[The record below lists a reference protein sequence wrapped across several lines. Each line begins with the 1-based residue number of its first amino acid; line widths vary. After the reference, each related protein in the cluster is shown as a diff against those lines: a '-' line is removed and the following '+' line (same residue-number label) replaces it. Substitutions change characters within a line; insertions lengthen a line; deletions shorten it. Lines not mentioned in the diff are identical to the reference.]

1 MNRILKSWMMKPRQ
15 LARKLR
21 ADRRGVAA
29 IEFAMLV
36 PIMLVLF
43 FGTVEFSVGVAA
55 NRKVSL
61 MAQTLSDLTSRSI
74 SVSDADITNFFTAGT
89 GIMTPYVAPAYN
101 ATSSQISELWI
112 DPSTGNARVQWSKAT
127 GTGYVA
133 LAVGSTVTL
142 PTTNGGDLIVRDA
155 SGAIVAGQY
164 LIYSQVKFLYQPV
177 VNYKIGGSAPTF
189 TLTDV
194 SYTRPR
200 QAACVIYPTPA
211 SGALPGCPTS

>member
-1 MNRILKSWMMKPRQ
+1 MNRMLKSLMKPRQ

-43 FGTVEFSVGVAA
+43 FGTIEFSVGVAA

-74 SVSDADITNFFTAGT
+74 SVSDTDITNFFTAGT
-89 GIMTPYVAPAYN
+89 GIMTPYVAPTYN

-127 GTGYVA
+127 GTAYVA

-142 PTTNGGDLIVRDA
+142 PTTNGGDLIVRD
-155 SGAIVAGQY
+155 STGAIVAGQY
-164 LIYSQVKFLYQPV
+164 LIYSQVQFRYTPV
-177 VNYKIGGSAPTF
+177 VNYKIGGTAPTF
-189 TLTDV
+189 TLTDY

-200 QAACVIYPTPA
+200 QAACVIYPTPT